1 MMYVMLLIGFFLLIK
16 GADYF
21 VEGSSSIAKLLRVP
35 TVIIGLTV
43 VAMGT
48 SAPELAVSITAAASG
63 NNAIALSNV
72 LGSNLFNL
80 LVVAGACAAVIPLV
94 VAGEILRRD
103 FPFSTVLTAILLLLC
118 IGDREVGRLDGCLL
132 FVILIVYL
140 YILIRQALKQRQP
153 EEEKVVQ
160 GIRRSPAVSVGFILG
175 GITAIVWGGDL
186 VVDNASR
193 IAERF
198 GLSQTLIGLTI
209 VAMGTSLPEL
219 VTSVVAA
226 RKGEKDMAMGNVI
239 GSNLFNLLAVLGLSA
254 AIHPVRVEWS
264 SLCDMGILLG
274 CSAAVWLLCRK
285 SGQLNR
291 GCGLGMLAAY
301 AGYTAYIIV
310 R

>member
-1 MMYVMLLIGFFLLIK
+1 MMYVMLLVGFFLLIK

-35 TVIIGLTV
+35 AVVIGLTV

-48 SAPELAVSITAAASG
+48 SAPEMAVSVTAAVAG

-72 LGSNLFNL
+72 LGSNIFNL
-80 LVVAGACAAVIPLV
+80 LVVAGACAAVLPLMV
-94 VAGEILRRD
+94 NREILRRD
-103 FPFSTVLTAILLLLC
+103 FPLSVGITGLLLILC
-118 IGDREVGRLDGCLL
+118 LWDKQVGRLDGSLFFGALL
-132 FVILIVYL
+132 GYL
-140 YILIRQALKQRQP
+140 AAVVRRALQQRAP
-153 EEEKVVQ
+153 EEELAVQ
-160 GIRRSPAVSVGFILG
+160 ERRRSPVVSVAFILG
-175 GITAIVWGGDL
+175 GIAAIVWGGDL

-193 IAERF
+193 IARHF

-239 GSNLFNLLAVLGLSA
+239 GSNLFNLLGVLGLSA
-254 AIHPVRVEWS
+254 AIHPIQVEAA
-264 SLCDMGILLG
+264 SLYDMGILLV

-285 SGQLNR
+285 KGLLNR
-291 GCGLGMLAAY
+291 GCGMGMLAAY

>member
-1 MMYVMLLIGFFLLIK
+1 MYIFLFIGFTLLIK
-16 GADYF
+16 GADFF

-35 TVIIGLTV
+35 SVVIGLTV

-48 SAPELAVSITAAASG
+48 SAPEMAVSVTAAISG
-63 NNAIALSNV
+63 KNAIALSNV

-80 LVVAGACAAVIPLV
+80 LIVAGACAVVIPLMV
-94 VAGEILRRD
+94 NREIIRRD
-103 FPFSTVLTAILLLLC
+103 LPFSAGLTALLLLLC
-118 IGDREVGRLDGCLL
+118 LWDKQVSHFDGCLL
-132 FVILIVYL
+132 FGMQIGYLVYL
-140 YILIRQALKQRQP
+140 IRKAMTQKNSKDRP
-153 EEEKVVQ
+153 NEPNS
-160 GIRRSPAVSVGFILG
+160 RRSPAVSILLIVF

-193 IAERF
+193 IAGHF

-219 VTSVVAA
+219 VTSIVAA

-239 GSNLFNLLAVLGLSA
+239 GSNLFNLLGVLGLSA
-254 AIHPVRVEWS
+254 AIHPIQVDIA
-264 SLCDMGILLG
+264 SLYDIGILLI
-274 CSAAVWLLCRK
+274 SSIAVWLLCRK
-285 SGQLNR
+285 QGLLNR
-291 GCGLGMLAAY
+291 NCGMGMLAAY